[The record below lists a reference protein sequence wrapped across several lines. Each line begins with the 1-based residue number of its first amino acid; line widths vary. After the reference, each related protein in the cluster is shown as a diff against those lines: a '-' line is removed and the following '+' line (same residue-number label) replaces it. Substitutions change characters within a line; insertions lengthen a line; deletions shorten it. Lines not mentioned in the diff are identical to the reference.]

1 MKTLLIL
8 LLTINLGFSQEYGIA
23 SHYSIRTN
31 GGTHTAS
38 GIPLR
43 NESYTAAHPTL
54 PFGTILKVTNLK
66 NGKNV
71 MVKVINVG
79 PFATNSK
86 GKAIKPLR
94 RHPTRIIDLS
104 QAAASKLGFLKN
116 GITKVRVDVVK
127 RGDGKTY
134 FKN

>member
-1 MKTLLIL
+1 M
-8 LLTINLGFSQEYGIA
+8 TINLGFSQEYGIA

-43 NESYTAAHPTL
+43 DDSYTFAHKTL
-54 PFGTILKVTNLK
+54 PFGTIAKITNLS
-66 NGKNV
+66 NGKSV
-71 MVKVINVG
+71 MVR
-79 PFATNSK
+79 ATNR
-86 GKAIKPLR
+86 GPYIR
-94 RHPTRIIDLS
+94 GRIVDLS

-116 GITKVRVDVVK
+116 GITKVRVEVVK

-134 FKN
+134 FEK

>member
-1 MKTLLIL
+1 MKTILII

-43 NESYTAAHPTL
+43 DDSYTMAHKTL
-54 PFGTILKVTNLK
+54 PFGTIAKITNLSNGKDVMVRVTNR
-66 NGKNV
+66 
-71 MVKVINVG
+71 G
-79 PFATNSK
+79 PYIR
-86 GKAIKPLR
+86 G
-94 RHPTRIIDLS
+94 RIVDLS
-104 QAAASKLGFLKN
+104 QAAASKLGFLKK
-116 GITKVRVDVVK
+116 GITKVRVDVIK

-134 FKN
+134 FKK

>member
-1 MKTLLIL
+1 MKMKTLLIL

-43 NESYTAAHPTL
+43 DDAYTFAHKTL
-54 PFGTILKVTNLK
+54 PFGTIARITNLS
-66 NGKNV
+66 NGKSV
-71 MVKVINVG
+71 MVRATNRG
-79 PFATNSK
+79 PFIR
-86 GKAIKPLR
+86 G
-94 RHPTRIIDLS
+94 RIVDLS

>member
-31 GGTHTAS
+31 G
-38 GIPLR
+38 
-43 NESYTAAHPTL
+43 AHPTL

>member
-23 SHYSIRTN
+23 SHYSTKTN

-38 GIPLR
+38 GIHLR
-43 NESYTAAHPTL
+43 DDAYTAAHPTL
-54 PFGTILKVTNLK
+54 PFGSIVKVTNLR
-66 NGKNV
+66 NGKVV
-71 MVKVINVG
+71 MVKCIDRG
-79 PFATNSK
+79 PFAVNSR

-94 RHPTRIIDLS
+94 RHATRIIDLS
-104 QAAASKLGFLKN
+104 QAAASKLEFLKN
-116 GITKVRVDVVK
+116 GITKVRVDVIK

-134 FKN
+134 FKK

>member
-23 SHYSIRTN
+23 SHYSIKTN

-43 NESYTAAHPTL
+43 DDAYTAAHPTL
-54 PFGTILKVTNLK
+54 PFGTIVKVTNLK
-66 NGKNV
+66 NGKSV
-71 MVKVINVG
+71 MVKILNRG
-79 PFATNSK
+79 PYAVNSK

-94 RHPTRIIDLS
+94 RHPTRIIDMS
-104 QAAASKLGFLKN
+104 QAAAKHIGFWKYGL
-116 GITKVRVDVVK
+116 TKVRVEVIK
-127 RGDGKTY
+127 WGDGKTY
-134 FKN
+134 FEK